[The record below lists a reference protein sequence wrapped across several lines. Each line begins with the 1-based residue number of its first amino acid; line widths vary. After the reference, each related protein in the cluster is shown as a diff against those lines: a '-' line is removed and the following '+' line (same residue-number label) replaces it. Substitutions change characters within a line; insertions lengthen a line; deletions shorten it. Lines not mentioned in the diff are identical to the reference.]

1 MTTTRMRATISL
13 IAVLVLGVAVGVG
26 GDRLWLMRM
35 QPASMSASMAMEPAS
50 LVREM
55 DRRLELDSAQH
66 TAIAAILARHQRVVD
81 SMWARIRPA
90 LHAGID
96 SSQREILDVLHPD
109 QRGPYLSW
117 LATAHKGM
125 ANAPHRP

>member
-1 MTTTRMRATISL
+1 VTATRTRATISL
-13 IAVLVLGVAVGVG
+13 IAALVLGAAIGVG
-26 GDRLWLMRM
+26 GDRLWLMRAP
-35 QPASMSASMAMEPAS
+35 PAAMSMEPAS

-81 SMWARIRPA
+81 SMWARLRPA

-96 SSQREILDVLHPD
+96 SSQREILGVLRPD

-117 LATAHKGM
+117 LASAHKGM
-125 ANAPHRP
+125 TKAPRPPG